1 MLKTNIQ
8 LFFVP
13 DIPAIPY
20 VHAVPHVPD
29 IPIISLWVAE
39 ILKLSELSELSFLSE
54 LVIKWPFLAVLLIL
68 RLSKTRTLYI
78 TCVDITGAA
87 C

>member
-1 MLKTNIQ
+1 MLITNIQ

-13 DIPAIPY
+13 YIP
-20 VHAVPHVPD
+20 AVPHVPD
-29 IPIISLWVAE
+29 ISIIALFIAKIV
-39 ILKLSELSELSFLSE
+39 KLSELAELSELSFLSE
-54 LVIKWPFLAVLLIL
+54 LVIKWLFLAVLIIL